1 MITVIGLAASGK
13 SEVAEKIAVNIALKH
28 NKQLIYLATME
39 SESAASKERIKKHRN
54 LRKDKGFITI
64 EEQVSL
70 NKHVNAVK
78 DKVVLL
84 ECVSNLCA
92 NYYYNVS
99 GENTVSDES
108 ISLMADD
115 IFNDILS
122 INDSAFELILVT
134 NDMYRDGIIYD
145 EWTESYLKLTAK
157 VNSKS
162 VEHSESFFEVINGI
176 SIKIQG
182 ISTGN
187 KYENI

>member
-1 MITVIGLAASGK
+1 
-13 SEVAEKIAVNIALKH
+13 
-28 NKQLIYLATME
+28 
-39 SESAASKERIKKHRN
+39 
-54 LRKDKGFITI
+54 
-64 EEQVSL
+64 
-70 NKHVNAVK
+70 
-78 DKVVLL
+78 
-84 ECVSNLCA
+84 
-92 NYYYNVS
+92 
-99 GENTVSDES
+99 
-108 ISLMADD
+108 MADD

-176 SIKIQG
+176 SFKIQG

>member
-13 SEVAEKIAVNIALKH
+13 SEAAEKIAVNIALKH

-115 IFNDILS
+115 IFNDIFDLCGYPFDF
-122 INDSAFELILVT
+122 NFV
-134 NDMYRDGIIYD
+134 
-145 EWTESYLKLTAK
+145 
-157 VNSKS
+157 
-162 VEHSESFFEVINGI
+162 
-176 SIKIQG
+176 
-182 ISTGN
+182 
-187 KYENI
+187 

>member
-1 MITVIGLAASGK
+1 MITVIGQATSGK
-13 SEVAEKIAVNIALKH
+13 SEAAESIAVYIAKEH
-28 NKQLIYLATME
+28 NKQLIYFATME

-64 EEQVSL
+64 EEQL
-70 NKHVNAVK
+70 NLKKHVGKVK

-84 ECVSNLCA
+84 ECISNLCA
-92 NYYYNVS
+92 NYYYKVS
-99 GENTVSDES
+99 GEKTANDEE
-108 ISLMADD
+108 ISSMADE

-145 EWTESYLKLTAK
+145 DWTESYLKLTAK
-157 VNSKS
+157 VNEKS
-162 VEHSESFFEVINGI
+162 AAYSESFFEVTNGI
-176 SIKIQG
+176 STIIKG

-187 KYENI
+187 NNENI